1 MDIILSADFEIRDR
15 NLLDKAGAQHGK
27 SQQDGEENEAAVFK
41 PLAPVYFNLIQG
53 VICNDV

>member
-15 NLLDKAGAQHGK
+15 NLLDKAEAQHGK

-41 PLAPVYFNLIQG
+41 PLAPSHLSMIQG
-53 VICNDV
+53 ATSNDV